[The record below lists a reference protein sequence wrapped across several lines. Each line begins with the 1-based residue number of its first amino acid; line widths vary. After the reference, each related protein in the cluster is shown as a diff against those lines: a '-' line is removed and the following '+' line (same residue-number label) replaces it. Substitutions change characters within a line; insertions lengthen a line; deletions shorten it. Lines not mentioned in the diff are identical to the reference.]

1 MPTQDDRLRKEY
13 EREKAQYEQYQR
25 ERAAYEAQQK
35 AAAPAPAPTVAAP
48 QAPAEV
54 PTQRLRSI
62 AQGASF
68 GLADELEARARSFL
82 PSETYEQAIKDV
94 RGKLSAY
101 REDRPLE
108 ALGYEVAGGLVT
120 GLAGGGRALAATA
133 GRTGAKAAAQE
144 LAKAVAR
151 GATTSAIG
159 QGAVSGAAG
168 AEGGIE
174 NRLKGAAMG
183 GAFGAALPFLG
194 AQATRLIPG
203 RKAIGEAASGMY
215 DAARRGTANLLENI
229 EIPIPMMGRVSPSRM
244 IEPTDATRIS
254 RQAARTLPGGVEGPT
269 AASMVGG
276 AEAARTAESQATV
289 AAQQGKLQAR
299 QATAARQA
307 TEEEARVA
315 LQQAKQEE
323 STLLSLAKQR
333 AGTVREAGVSR
344 AERLTG
350 VSKAAT
356 AEAKAIQT
364 GATKEARQAKLVA
377 NEQAK
382 AAAEDAL
389 DQARLAAG
397 ETISSL
403 RGQQPRGSAQSLQEN
418 IRNAQTSEATG
429 HYDAVRS
436 FGAPP
441 EPDPEIYREVFANP
455 ALRNAYEDSIATL
468 RKETRNVAPD
478 APAIAPGRTININ
491 GAKVPELTLE
501 AMDQMRRNIMAPQM
515 RKGPDVVGLS
525 RSQKKEALDTI
536 NRLEERYL
544 AGFGTD
550 DAAKALQ
557 TARTAYREKFQ
568 ILEAI
573 QDGLNLGTAKAG
585 KASGLLTQSRKEL
598 DAVTKRVKDM
608 TDDQRE
614 AFQVGAREWFDRVVQ
629 ESPDAAL
636 TLAKKFS
643 SEASQ
648 RRLALAYGEEAVDAL
663 RAFAPDVIKA
673 QSKAAAA
680 KVREEGQQLA
690 QSITQ
695 RAQGEVAPLE
705 ARAQRAAALAERA
718 QAQKAARAEQIVGQ
732 RKAEATQRLADVGR
746 ESQAKVTSAREAA
759 RTATEEAGRLASDL
773 TSAKIARTQAQNL
786 PIKDIAGALG
796 SSTRQQTFLQRLL
809 PQMNDQQRQQ
819 AVEVIGSNIQR
830 ELQDM
835 ARAGKSPQAILQ
847 RVREL
852 EQNDVVR
859 AMFAG
864 KMQQFT
870 KQLTPTIGTRLPQM
884 FRPALSG
891 AVSRRIAGNLNE

>member
-1 MPTQDDRLRKEY
+1 
-13 EREKAQYEQYQR
+13 
-25 ERAAYEAQQK
+25 
-35 AAAPAPAPTVAAP
+35 
-48 QAPAEV
+48 
-54 PTQRLRSI
+54 
-62 AQGASF
+62 
-68 GLADELEARARSFL
+68 
-82 PSETYEQAIKDV
+82 
-94 RGKLSAY
+94 
-101 REDRPLE
+101 
-108 ALGYEVAGGLVT
+108 
-120 GLAGGGRALAATA
+120 
-133 GRTGAKAAAQE
+133 
-144 LAKAVAR
+144 
-151 GATTSAIG
+151 
-159 QGAVSGAAG
+159 
-168 AEGGIE
+168 
-174 NRLKGAAMG
+174 
-183 GAFGAALPFLG
+183 
-194 AQATRLIPG
+194 
-203 RKAIGEAASGMY
+203 
-215 DAARRGTANLLENI
+215 
-229 EIPIPMMGRVSPSRM
+229 
-244 IEPTDATRIS
+244 
-254 RQAARTLPGGVEGPT
+254 
-269 AASMVGG
+269 MVGG

-299 QATAARQA
+299 KATAARQA

-403 RGQQPRGSAQSLQEN
+403 RGQQPRGSAQSLQES

-429 HYDAVRS
+429 HYEAVRS

-468 RKETRNVAPD
+468 RKEARNVAPG
-478 APAIAPGRTININ
+478 APAIAPGRNININ
-491 GAKVPELTLE
+491 GAEVPELTLE

-636 TLAKKFS
+636 ELAKKFR

-680 KVREEGQQLA
+680 KVREEGQQLV

-718 QAQKAARAEQIVGQ
+718 QAQKATRAEQLVLQ
-732 RKAEATQRLADVGR
+732 RKADASQRLADVGR
-746 ESQAKVTSAREAA
+746 ESQAKISSAREAA
-759 RTATEEAGRLASDL
+759 KAATGEAGRLAEEL
-773 TSAKIARTQAQNL
+773 TEAKIARTQAKNL
-786 PIKDIAGALG
+786 PMRDLAGALG
-796 SSTRQQTFLQRLL
+796 SSTQQQTFLQRLL

-819 AVEVIGSNIQR
+819 AVEVVGSNIQR

-835 ARAGKSPQAILQ
+835 ARAGKSPQEILQ

-864 KMQQFT
+864 QMQQFT

-891 AVSRRIAGNLNE
+891 AVSRRIAGNFNE